1 MVLNGS
7 SVSGQASDAESLL
20 SGLGY
25 HTVGAGNADAST
37 YHRTQVIVN
46 TAASGPGD
54 YTARRLQRL
63 LNADL
68 VHRSVPGQSAR
79 IVVII
84 GSQYP

>member
-1 MVLNGS
+1 M
-7 SVSGQASDAESLL
+7 L

-25 HTVGAGNADAST
+25 RTVGAGNADST
-37 YHRTQVIVN
+37 SYKRTQVIVN
-46 TAASGPGD
+46 TAVSGSGE

-68 VHRSVPGQSAR
+68 VHRAVPGQSAR